1 MVKVE
6 RIVIASLIAI
16 IIALCIA
23 FNTLHSSLKLENER
37 LKVVIEECKGSSE
50 RLRKELKV
58 YEENYE
64 KLLKAYNALKENY
77 TKLINSYEKLRKNYE
92 KTVKK
97 LKSLKEKL
105 PLINTTVLDAY
116 IRLNSTLT
124 KFLNELSSRWR
135 IGPYTK
141 RFIKP
146 NDPIVDMLVED
157 VVGHKFNVTTLYDDL
172 YKMYEY
178 VSEEIVSVR
187 DPPYPRI
194 SYVKYYKPENATS
207 KLIAGFTWTI
217 DYDMTQYPSETYRRR
232 AGDCEDKSILLLSMI
247 ENYLDGNLKA
257 YMICVYS
264 VEAHCGVIVVVG
276 DGKVY
281 ILDPTM
287 HYISDRNVESFS
299 VEFEK
304 WIEHI
309 NMKEVYKVKLVNDIE
324 FMELNVKELLEMFGG

>member
-1 MVKVE
+1 MLKSKIVLFVSVIMV
-6 RIVIASLIAI
+6 ILIA
-16 IIALCIA
+16 LSVT
-23 FNTLHSSLKLENER
+23 FMLYVRLKSENEMLRVKIDELRSANER
-37 LKVVIEECKGSSE
+37 LEG
-50 RLRKELKV
+50 ELKV
-58 YEENYE
+58 YEGNYE
-64 KLLKAYNALKENY
+64 NLLEAYNVLRTNY
-77 TKLINSYEKLRKNYE
+77 TRIVNEYKRLQ
-92 KTVKK
+92 VKYCK
-97 LKSLKEKL
+97 VVNELESLKRKVSL
-105 PLINTTVLDAY
+105 LNSNILDAY
-116 IRLNSTLT
+116 IVLNSTLSR
-124 KFLNELSSRWR
+124 FIREINIRWR
-135 IGPYTK
+135 IGRYT
-141 RFIKP
+141 REFIRP

-194 SYVKYYKPENATS
+194 SYVKYYKPENSTS